1 MPSIVW
7 FGWDPTTVS
16 AFLSR
21 YAAVQW
27 NLHGMDSPLGLI
39 NPANDAASFQ
49 AAFLAYIAS
58 NLDGV
63 TVDGNCAL
71 VCSHAGAVSCLT
83 DELRILATDGWI
95 RVILQEGTP
104 LLGKLARVR
113 IAAYG
118 KLCKV
123 FVREHVLFE

>member
-1 MPSIVW
+1 MPSTVW

-16 AFLSR
+16 AFMSK

-27 NLHGMDSPLGLI
+27 NLHGIDSPLGLI
-39 NPANDAASFQ
+39 NPANDAVNFHS
-49 AAFLAYIAS
+49 AFLAYVAS

-63 TVDGNCAL
+63 TVDENYAL
-71 VCSHAGAVSCLT
+71 VCSHAGVLANLI
-83 DELRILATDGWI
+83 DELVGLAADEWI
-95 RVILQEGTP
+95 QVVLQQGPP

-113 IAAYG
+113 IVACG
-118 KLCKV
+118 KPRKV